1 MRDRL
6 TNILIVEKSDLIFK
20 GLEQIINNRILKC
33 IVKRDTNNLINGYF
47 NGGITE
53 CSLCKYDILIIN
65 PQAIISELDHPK
77 VNVFLSNSNI
87 IGLFSSFV
95 DRNSSLLFNNNIYI
109 NDTEDQ
115 IVDTINNEINQID
128 KTNSNPKNTIE
139 NINLEEQ
146 LSKREVE
153 VLKLLVRGYTAK
165 EIASKLFIST
175 HTVVTHRKNISKKLN
190 IKSTSAMAIYAVT
203 AKLVNIYDILI

>member
-6 TNILIVEKSDLIFK
+6 TNILIIEKSDLIYK
-20 GLEQIINNRILKC
+20 GLEQIITNGILKC
-33 IVKRDTNNLINGYF
+33 IVKRDRDNIINGYF

-53 CSLCKYDILIIN
+53 CSLCKYDLLIIN
-65 PQAIISELDHPK
+65 PQSIISELNHPK
-77 VNVFLSNSNI
+77 VNIFLSNCNI
-87 IGLFSSFV
+87 IGLFSSYV
-95 DRNSSLLFNNNIYI
+95 DRNSTSLFNNNIYI

-115 IVDTINNEINQID
+115 IIDTIKNAIDQID
-128 KTNSNPKNTIE
+128 QVNTQTKGSSD

-146 LSKREVE
+146 LSKREIE

-203 AKLVNIYDILI
+203 AKLVNIDDVLI